1 MTPLSPVRASRR
13 RIPALLGV
21 LAAALGLVA
30 AGCGSSKSSS
40 GAETATTAAAATTA
54 ATTAKP
60 ATTTATTA
68 AGATTTAASGGAA
81 GTTVAATESE
91 FKIELAPTTYKA
103 GTYTF
108 NSTNAG
114 SFKHNITIDGPGV
127 EDEKTENIDPGKS
140 GSVTVTL
147 QPGTYEIYCSIPTH
161 KDKGMDTTITVS

>member
-13 RIPALLGV
+13 RSPALLGV
-21 LAAALGLVA
+21 FAAALGLVA

-68 AGATTTAASGGAA
+68 AGAATTAASGGA